1 MTQKT
6 SSERLAEAMERTR
19 RQWQMRIKG
28 EAAPAKA
35 AAASLDEIHGR
46 KNTVTCKLCG
56 QTAAGSDLCPV
67 CGYCKACSA
76 GMPETGTCFNCLEV
90 QRLLL
95 EFLNALQEWDV
106 ERYGPAAAA
115 AFRELNTLSELIEP
129 YC

>member
-19 RQWQMRIKG
+19 RQWRLRIRAEPK
-28 EAAPAKA
+28 ERNMNPDVANAVA
-35 AAASLDEIHGR
+35 
-46 KNTVTCKLCG
+46 CKLCG

-76 GMPETGTCFNCLEV
+76 GMSETGACFNCLEV
-90 QRLLL
+90 HRLLL
-95 EFLNALQEWDV
+95 EFLGALQEWDV
-106 ERYGPAAAA
+106 KRYGPPAAT
-115 AFRELNTLSELIEP
+115 AFRELNTLAEQIEP